1 MSNITL
7 TIPNDDHIALRAFG
21 KALEEMA
28 LAHGAEPRKTV
39 GELSYKLNIDTSEAL
54 ERLNGATGELMQAA
68 PHMLD
73 ELRFEGEEL
82 QGKRKEPEID
92 TTAQQVES
100 LATIKPF
107 EERLE
112 LLDKALS
119 KETPESLAEKLQSYN
134 LGPTTDPTG
143 IPWDERIHSASKA
156 LNADGT
162 WRLRRKP
169 KDMDEAEW
177 ATFVETVKLEL
188 SHAMESFDEQVIMEE
203 DSLQRPLCG
212 IDPAHETIEPPVTPP
227 GDDFHT
233 DAGVVSEQTVAGI
246 PPLPVPPPTDDWQSE
261 VTHPETGDL
270 CSVCMK
276 PQFSS
281 PSGVTCENGHGGAP
295 AYEKPVP
302 PPVVVAPP
310 VPVQAALSEGI
321 ARYGDAMSELA
332 KNDGNV
338 QWDFPRLMTFLT
350 ERHGKIDVATVNTLL
365 AQDGMSSVQELN
377 AHPDKIG
384 PFVARVKAHL
394 GE

>member
-28 LAHGAEPRKTV
+28 LAHGAPLRVNPHVDAEKLRETMENAEPTH
-39 GELSYKLNIDTSEAL
+39 II
-54 ERLNGATGELMQAA
+54 
-68 PHMLD
+68 
-73 ELRFEGEEL
+73 
-82 QGKRKEPEID
+82 PEVD

-100 LATIKPF
+100 LATHIITSQEKDGDSVDLGNGNVSQGCRVEF
-107 EERLE
+107 EDL
-112 LLDKALS
+112 
-119 KETPESLAEKLQSYN
+119 
-134 LGPTTDPTG
+134 PTTDSTG
-143 IPWDERIHSASKA
+143 TPWDERIHSASKA

-169 KDMDEAEW
+169 KDMDELEW
-177 ATFVETVKLEL
+177 SDYVSMIKADLQYPVECGG
-188 SHAMESFDEQVIMEE
+188 EE
-203 DSLQRPLCG
+203 DEIGEPTREEVDELIEASNKML
-212 IDPAHETIEPPVTPP
+212 EPPVTPP

-233 DAGVVSEQTVAGI
+233 DAGVVTEQTVAGI

-295 AYEKPVP
+295 SYEKPVP

-310 VPVQAALSEGI
+310 VPEVTE
-321 ARYGDAMSELA
+321 
-332 KNDGNV
+332 
-338 QWDFPRLMTFLT
+338 WDFPRLMTFLT

>member
-39 GELSYKLNIDTSEAL
+39 GELSYKLNIDTSAATAAL
-54 ERLNGATGELMQAA
+54 ERLNAATGELMQAA
-68 PHMLD
+68 PQMM
-73 ELRFEGEEL
+73 GEA
-82 QGKRKEPEID
+82 EID

-100 LATIKPF
+100 LSAPMVDD
-107 EERLE
+107 EEQ
-112 LLDKALS
+112 
-119 KETPESLAEKLQSYN
+119 TP
-134 LGPTTDPTG
+134 PTTDSTG
-143 IPWDERIHSASKA
+143 TPWDERIHSASKA

-169 KDMDEAEW
+169 KDMDEEQWVA
-177 ATFVETVKLEL
+177 FVETVKLEL
-188 SHAMESFDEQVIMEE
+188 NHGEEIREAMDKAERGEAIYYTSEEAEQKMDEFKESVRQ
-203 DSLQRPLCG
+203 S
-212 IDPAHETIEPPVTPP
+212 IEPPVTPP

-233 DAGVVSEQTVAGI
+233 DADVVTEQTVAGI
-246 PPLPVPPPTDDWQSE
+246 PPLPVPPP
-261 VTHPETGDL
+261 
-270 CSVCMK
+270 
-276 PQFSS
+276 
-281 PSGVTCENGHGGAP
+281 
-295 AYEKPVP
+295 
-302 PPVVVAPP
+302 VVVAPP
-310 VPVQAALSEGI
+310 VPEVVE
-321 ARYGDAMSELA
+321 
-332 KNDGNV
+332 
-338 QWDFPRLMTFLT
+338 WDFPRLMTFLT

>member
-28 LAHGAEPRKTV
+28 LAYGAEPRKTV

-54 ERLNGATGELMQAA
+54 ERLRVATEELQQAA
-68 PHMLD
+68 PRMMQ
-73 ELRFEGEEL
+73 ELRCEGEEL
-82 QGKRKEPEID
+82 HGKRKEPEVD

-100 LATIKPF
+100 LATVKPF

-134 LGPTTDPTG
+134 LGPTTDSTG
-143 IPWDERIHSASKA
+143 TPWDERIHSTSKA
-156 LNADGT
+156 LNVDGT

-169 KDMDEAEW
+169 KDMDELEWSDYVSMIKADLQYPVECGGEKEESAGGDSEKNEQNSNENNNITPAE
-177 ATFVETVKLEL
+177 
-188 SHAMESFDEQVIMEE
+188 
-203 DSLQRPLCG
+203 
-212 IDPAHETIEPPVTPP
+212 IEPPVTPP

-233 DAGVVSEQTVAGI
+233 DADVVTEQTVAGI
-246 PPLPVPPPTDDWQSE
+246 PPLPVPPP
-261 VTHPETGDL
+261 
-270 CSVCMK
+270 
-276 PQFSS
+276 
-281 PSGVTCENGHGGAP
+281 
-295 AYEKPVP
+295 
-302 PPVVVAPP
+302 VVVAPP
-310 VPVQAALSEGI
+310 VTE
-321 ARYGDAMSELA
+321 
-332 KNDGNV
+332 

>member
-39 GELSYKLNIDTSEAL
+39 GELSYKLNIDTTEATAAL
-54 ERLNGATGELMQAA
+54 ERLRAAT
-68 PHMLD
+68 
-73 ELRFEGEEL
+73 EEL
-82 QGKRKEPEID
+82 LMTEPEID

-100 LATIKPF
+100 LAVPMGDN
-107 EERLE
+107 EEQAPLTA
-112 LLDKALS
+112 DS
-119 KETPESLAEKLQSYN
+119 
-134 LGPTTDPTG
+134 TG
-143 IPWDERIHSASKA
+143 TPWDERIHSTSKA

-177 ATFVETVKLEL
+177 AAFVESVKAESHTQTPVMTDEEVKALKPVEIGEPTREEVDELIEASNKMLEPPVTPPGD
-188 SHAMESFDEQVIMEE
+188 ESWDT
-203 DSLQRPLCG
+203 DRRPG
-212 IDPAHETIEPPVTPP
+212 SGGNGGVGVGESDDIEPPVTPP

-233 DAGVVSEQTVAGI
+233 DTDVVTEQTVAGI
-246 PPLPVPPPTDDWQSE
+246 PPLPVPPP
-261 VTHPETGDL
+261 
-270 CSVCMK
+270 
-276 PQFSS
+276 
-281 PSGVTCENGHGGAP
+281 
-295 AYEKPVP
+295 
-302 PPVVVAPP
+302 VVVAPP
-310 VPVQAALSEGI
+310 VTE
-321 ARYGDAMSELA
+321 
-332 KNDGNV
+332 
-338 QWDFPRLMTFLT
+338 WDFPRLMTFLT

-365 AQDGMSSVQELN
+365 AQDGMLSVQELN

>member
-39 GELSYKLNIDTSEAL
+39 GELSYKLNIDTSEATAAL

-68 PHMLD
+68 PQMM
-73 ELRFEGEEL
+73 G
-82 QGKRKEPEID
+82 EPEVD

-100 LATIKPF
+100 LAAPMGDD
-107 EERLE
+107 EEQ
-112 LLDKALS
+112 APS
-119 KETPESLAEKLQSYN
+119 
-134 LGPTTDPTG
+134 TTDSTG
-143 IPWDERIHSASKA
+143 TPWDERIHSTSKA

-169 KDMDEAEW
+169 KDMDELEW
-177 ATFVETVKLEL
+177 AAFVESVKGELHTQTPVMTDEEVKTLDPLEIG
-188 SHAMESFDEQVIMEE
+188 EPTREE
-203 DSLQRPLCG
+203 V
-212 IDPAHETIEPPVTPP
+212 EPPVTPP

-233 DAGVVSEQTVAGI
+233 DAGVVTEQTVVGI
-246 PPLPVPPPTDDWQSE
+246 PPI
-261 VTHPETGDL
+261 
-270 CSVCMK
+270 
-276 PQFSS
+276 
-281 PSGVTCENGHGGAP
+281 
-295 AYEKPVP
+295 PVP

-310 VPVQAALSEGI
+310 VPEVTE
-321 ARYGDAMSELA
+321 
-332 KNDGNV
+332 
-338 QWDFPRLMTFLT
+338 WDFPRLMTFLT

>member
-54 ERLNGATGELMQAA
+54 ERLNAATGELMQAA

-82 QGKRKEPEID
+82 HGKRKEPEVD

-100 LATIKPF
+100 LSAPDNDSPIITVNPTCH
-107 EERLE
+107 
-112 LLDKALS
+112 ALS
-119 KETPESLAEKLQSYN
+119 NEELQERGFDS
-134 LGPTTDPTG
+134 TG
-143 IPWDERIHSASKA
+143 TPWDERIHSTSKA

-169 KDMDEAEW
+169 KDMDELEW
-177 ATFVETVKLEL
+177 AAFVETVKLEL
-188 SHAMESFDEQVIMEE
+188 NHGEEIREAMDKAERGEAVYCTSEEAEQKMDEFKESVRQRGEANKGVTVISQEGVKVVTE
-203 DSLQRPLCG
+203 ALDG
-212 IDPAHETIEPPVTPP
+212 VDVEPPVTPP
-227 GDDFHT
+227 GDDYQT
-233 DAGVVSEQTVAGI
+233 DADVVTEQTVAGI
-246 PPLPVPPPTDDWQSE
+246 PPLPVPPP
-261 VTHPETGDL
+261 
-270 CSVCMK
+270 
-276 PQFSS
+276 
-281 PSGVTCENGHGGAP
+281 
-295 AYEKPVP
+295 
-302 PPVVVAPP
+302 PVVVAPP
-310 VPVQAALSEGI
+310 VNIGI
-321 ARYGDAMSELA
+321 YQGGAGTIGSGSTGVEPT
-332 KNDGNV
+332 
-338 QWDFPRLMTFLT
+338 WDFPRLMTFLT

>member
-39 GELSYKLNIDTSEAL
+39 DELTYKLNIDTSEATAAL
-54 ERLNGATGELMQAA
+54 ERLNAATGELMQAS
-68 PHMLD
+68 PQMMN
-73 ELRFEGEEL
+73 
-82 QGKRKEPEID
+82 EPEID

-100 LATIKPF
+100 LSAPMVDD
-107 EERLE
+107 EEQ
-112 LLDKALS
+112 A
-119 KETPESLAEKLQSYN
+119 P
-134 LGPTTDPTG
+134 PTTDSTG
-143 IPWDERIHSASKA
+143 TLWDERIHSTSKA

-169 KDMDEAEW
+169 KDMDELEW
-177 ATFVETVKLEL
+177 SDYVSMIKADLQYPVECGGEEEIGEPTREEVDEL
-188 SHAMESFDEQVIMEE
+188 IEASNKM
-203 DSLQRPLCG
+203 L
-212 IDPAHETIEPPVTPP
+212 EPPVTPP

-233 DAGVVSEQTVAGI
+233 DAGVVTEQTVAGI
-246 PPLPVPPPTDDWQSE
+246 PPLPVPPP
-261 VTHPETGDL
+261 
-270 CSVCMK
+270 
-276 PQFSS
+276 
-281 PSGVTCENGHGGAP
+281 
-295 AYEKPVP
+295 
-302 PPVVVAPP
+302 PVVVAPP
-310 VPVQAALSEGI
+310 VPEVTEW
-321 ARYGDAMSELA
+321 E
-332 KNDGNV
+332 
-338 QWDFPRLMTFLT
+338 FPRLMTFLT

>member
-1 MSNITL
+1 MITL

-39 GELSYKLNIDTSEAL
+39 GELSYKLNIDTSEATAAL
-54 ERLNGATGELMQAA
+54 ERLNDATGELMRAA
-68 PHMLD
+68 PQMMD
-73 ELRFEGEEL
+73 DLRFEGEEL
-82 QGKRKEPEID
+82 HGKRKEPEID

-100 LATIKPF
+100 LSSPMVDDG
-107 EERLE
+107 EQ
-112 LLDKALS
+112 
-119 KETPESLAEKLQSYN
+119 TP
-134 LGPTTDPTG
+134 PTTDSTG
-143 IPWDERIHSASKA
+143 TPWDERIHSASKA

-169 KDMDEAEW
+169 A
-177 ATFVETVKLEL
+177 
-188 SHAMESFDEQVIMEE
+188 AMEGDEWSLYVAYVQNELRFSADGLTISVASAPHDVDPDTIPKE
-203 DSLQRPLCG
+203 DFKEVTG
-212 IDPAHETIEPPVTPP
+212 FVEPPVTPP

-233 DAGVVSEQTVAGI
+233 DADVVTEQTVAGI

-295 AYEKPVP
+295 SYEKPVP

-310 VPVQAALSEGI
+310 VPE
-321 ARYGDAMSELA
+321 
-332 KNDGNV
+332 
-338 QWDFPRLMTFLT
+338 WDFPRLMTFLT

>member
-28 LAHGAEPRKTV
+28 LAHGAEPRKT
-39 GELSYKLNIDTSEAL
+39 SIDTSEAAAAV
-54 ERLNGATGELMQAA
+54 ERLRAVT
-68 PHMLD
+68 
-73 ELRFEGEEL
+73 EEP
-82 QGKRKEPEID
+82 QMVNEPEID

-100 LATIKPF
+100 LAAPMGDD
-107 EERLE
+107 EEQVP
-112 LLDKALS
+112 S
-119 KETPESLAEKLQSYN
+119 
-134 LGPTTDPTG
+134 TTDSTG
-143 IPWDERIHSASKA
+143 TPWDERIHSTSKA

-177 ATFVETVKLEL
+177 AKYIEAVKTDVTDVNDD
-188 SHAMESFDEQVIMEE
+188 SWDTDRRPGSGGNGGVGIGESD
-203 DSLQRPLCG
+203 D
-212 IDPAHETIEPPVTPP
+212 IEPPVTPP

-233 DAGVVSEQTVAGI
+233 DTDVVTEQTVAGI
-246 PPLPVPPPTDDWQSE
+246 PPLPVPPP
-261 VTHPETGDL
+261 
-270 CSVCMK
+270 
-276 PQFSS
+276 
-281 PSGVTCENGHGGAP
+281 
-295 AYEKPVP
+295 
-302 PPVVVAPP
+302 VVVAPP
-310 VPVQAALSEGI
+310 VPEVTE
-321 ARYGDAMSELA
+321 
-332 KNDGNV
+332 
-338 QWDFPRLMTFLT
+338 WDFPRLMTFLT

>member
-28 LAHGAEPRKTV
+28 LAHGAEPV
-39 GELSYKLNIDTSEAL
+39 Q
-54 ERLNGATGELMQAA
+54 MQTYCNVT
-68 PHMLD
+68 MND
-73 ELRFEGEEL
+73 ELNDQLRQKLKNVLGEPRNGDIDVTRVMVE
-82 QGKRKEPEID
+82 QCAPIID

-134 LGPTTDPTG
+134 PEPTTDSTG
-143 IPWDERIHSASKA
+143 TPWDERIHSTSKA

-169 KDMDEAEW
+169 KDMDELEWSDYVSMIKADLQYPVECGGEDEEIDQEHYAAE
-177 ATFVETVKLEL
+177 TSEGVN
-188 SHAMESFDEQVIMEE
+188 D
-203 DSLQRPLCG
+203 
-212 IDPAHETIEPPVTPP
+212 IEPPVTPP

-233 DAGVVSEQTVAGI
+233 DVGVVTEQTVAGI
-246 PPLPVPPPTDDWQSE
+246 PPLPVPPPVALPGSTGATDLLPPAPIPTAVPTPVDW
-261 VTHPETGDL
+261 T
-270 CSVCMK
+270 
-276 PQFSS
+276 
-281 PSGVTCENGHGGAP
+281 
-295 AYEKPVP
+295 
-302 PPVVVAPP
+302 
-310 VPVQAALSEGI
+310 
-321 ARYGDAMSELA
+321 
-332 KNDGNV
+332 
-338 QWDFPRLMTFLT
+338 FPKLMTFLT
-350 ERHGKIDVATVNTLL
+350 ERQGKIDVPTVNMLL
-365 AQDGMSSVQELN
+365 AQDGIASLPELN
-377 AHPDKIG
+377 AQPDKIG

>member
-1 MSNITL
+1 MITL

-28 LAHGAEPRKTV
+28 LAHGAEPVQFRTHCNV
-39 GELSYKLNIDTSEAL
+39 TMN
-54 ERLNGATGELMQAA
+54 
-68 PHMLD
+68 D
-73 ELRFEGEEL
+73 ELNDQLRQKLKNVLGEPRDGDIDVTRAMVE
-82 QGKRKEPEID
+82 QCAPIID

-100 LATIKPF
+100 LASIKPF

-134 LGPTTDPTG
+134 PEPTTTDSTG
-143 IPWDERIHSASKA
+143 TPWDERIHSASKA

-169 KDMDEAEW
+169 KDMGELEWSDYVSMIKADLQYPVECGGEGEEIGEPTREEVDELIEASN
-177 ATFVETVKLEL
+177 KML
-188 SHAMESFDEQVIMEE
+188 
-203 DSLQRPLCG
+203 
-212 IDPAHETIEPPVTPP
+212 EPPVTHQNPVYMYQESRNVYALGRSEEEIAEYEAKGYVRHTQEQYDAWEGP
-227 GDDFHT
+227 MVADEGDDFYT
-233 DAGVVSEQTVAGI
+233 DAGVVTEQTVAGI
-246 PPLPVPPPTDDWQSE
+246 PPI
-261 VTHPETGDL
+261 
-270 CSVCMK
+270 
-276 PQFSS
+276 
-281 PSGVTCENGHGGAP
+281 
-295 AYEKPVP
+295 PVP

-310 VPVQAALSEGI
+310 VPEFDDGVPFPPSGTVSPALERMTDRS
-321 ARYGDAMSELA
+321 
-332 KNDGNV
+332 V
-338 QWDFPRLMTFLT
+338 WDFPRLMTFLT

-365 AQDGMSSVQELN
+365 AQDGVLSVQELN